1 MHGAWL
7 NYRSMTAD
15 PSLKEQKLKPG
26 TVKRIFSFAKPY
38 QVSIYVYLATV
49 VVDAALIVATPLLLK
64 KLIDD
69 GVMPKDSSVV
79 TQLAFF
85 VALIAVADA
94 AFNMLGRYFS
104 SRIGEGLIYDLRS
117 LVFAHVQ
124 KQSIAFFTRTQTGA
138 LISRINSDVI
148 GAQQA
153 FTSTLSGL
161 VSNVVSLLLVG
172 ITMLILSWQI
182 TIFSLLMLPL
192 FLIPTKWVGRRLQ
205 SLTRE
210 SFTLN
215 SEMSSTMT
223 ERFNVS
229 GAMLVSLYGQPLREE
244 AGFRVRARRVADIG
258 IKTAML
264 NRLFFIA
271 LTSVAAIA
279 TAIAYGIGGHL
290 AINGGLTVGT
300 LLAITALLARL
311 YGPLTALSNVRI
323 DVMTSLV
330 SFERVFEVLDL
341 EPMVKDR
348 SGAIALKSSKGKIEF
363 KNVDFSYPNAQEI
376 SLASLESVAKAETV
390 TSGIV
395 LKGLT
400 FTVEPGTTTALVGPS
415 GAGKTTISALI
426 PRLYDVTGGSIK
438 IDGNDIRDVT
448 LESLRNSIGVVMQD
462 AHLFHETIVENL
474 RYAKQDATQDQMQ
487 SACEAAQIWD
497 LIKSLPNGFETMVG
511 ERGHRLSGG
520 EKQRLAIARLLL
532 KSPSIVILDEAT
544 AHLDSE
550 NEQLVHAA
558 LSHALKGR
566 TSIVI
571 AHRLS
576 TVREADQIL
585 VLDKGVIV
593 EQGKHDEL
601 IARGGLYSELKF
613 CHKRSIHQRI
623 ATAARRPYEDH
634 RLTQVIAQG
643 QQELIAGGIHLLSR
657 CNIFQFLV
665 EIGHLIY

>member
-1 MHGAWL
+1 MTH
-7 NYRSMTAD
+7 RSMTAD
-15 PSLKEQKLKPG
+15 PSVKEQKLKPG
-26 TVKRIFSFAKPY
+26 TVKRIFSFARPY
-38 QVSIYVYLATV
+38 RTNIFIYLATV
-49 VVDAALIVATPLLLK
+49 VVDAGLIVATPLLLK
-64 KLIDD
+64 RLIDD
-69 GVMPKDSSVV
+69 GVIPKDPSVV
-79 TQLAFF
+79 TNLAIL
-85 VALIAVADA
+85 VGLLAIADA
-94 AFNMLGRYFS
+94 GINMLGRYFS

-153 FTSTLSGL
+153 FTATLSGV
-161 VSNVVSLLLVG
+161 VSNVVSLFLVT

-182 TIFSLLMLPL
+182 TIFSLLLLPV

-210 SFTLN
+210 SFGVN
-215 SEMSSTMT
+215 AEMSSTMT

-229 GAMLVSLYGQPLREE
+229 GAMLVALYGEPDRERE
-244 AGFRVRARRVADIG
+244 YFRSRARRVADIG
-258 IKTAML
+258 IKMAML

-279 TAIAYGIGGHL
+279 TAFAYGIGGHL
-290 AINGGLTVGT
+290 AINGGVTVGT

-341 EPMVKDR
+341 EPMVKSR
-348 SGAIALKSSKGKIEF
+348 ENAVVLKTTEPRIEF
-363 KNVDFSYPNAQEI
+363 KNVNFSYPRAEEI
-376 SLASLESVAKAETV
+376 SLASLESAAKAETV
-390 TSGIV
+390 QSGQV
-395 LKGLT
+395 LRDLS
-400 FTVEPGTTTALVGPS
+400 FVAAPGTMTALVGPS
-415 GAGKTTISALI
+415 GAGKTTISALL
-426 PRLYDVTGGSIK
+426 PRLYDVTEGSIS
-438 IDGNDIRDVT
+438 IDGHDIRDLT
-448 LESLRNSIGVVMQD
+448 LESLRDSIGVVMQD
-462 AHLFHETIVENL
+462 AHLFHESIAENL
-474 RYAKQDATQDQMQ
+474 RYAKQDATEEEMMQ
-487 SACEAAQIWD
+487 ACKSAQIWN
-497 LIKSLPNGFETMVG
+497 LIDSLPNGLETMVG

-532 KSPSIVILDEAT
+532 KSPALVILDEAT

-558 LSHALKGR
+558 LQTALKGR

-576 TVREADQIL
+576 TVRDADQIL
-585 VLDKGVIV
+585 VLEKGAIV
-593 EQGKHDEL
+593 ERGTHDEL
-601 IARGGLYSELKF
+601 VVKGGLYSELYN
-613 CHKRSIHQRI
+613 RQ
-623 ATAARRPYEDH
+623 D
-634 RLTQVIAQG
+634 LTG
-643 QQELIAGGIHLLSR
+643 SS
-657 CNIFQFLV
+657 N
-665 EIGHLIY
+665 

>member
-1 MHGAWL
+1 MSMHAAWMTH
-7 NYRSMTAD
+7 RSMTAD
-15 PSLKEQKLKPG
+15 PSVKEQKLKPG
-26 TVKRIFSFAKPY
+26 TVKRIFSFARPY
-38 QVSIYVYLATV
+38 RTNIIIYLATV
-49 VVDAALIVATPLLLK
+49 VVDAALVVATPLLLK
-64 KLIDD
+64 RLIDD
-69 GVMPKDSSVV
+69 GVIPKDASVV
-79 TQLAFF
+79 TNLAIL
-85 VALIAVADA
+85 VGLIAIADA

-117 LVFAHVQ
+117 LVFSHVQ

-153 FTSTLSGL
+153 FTATLSGV
-161 VSNVVSLLLVG
+161 VSNVVSLFLVT

-182 TIFSLLMLPL
+182 TIFSLLLLPV

-210 SFTLN
+210 SFGVN
-215 SEMSSTMT
+215 AEMSSTMT

-229 GAMLVSLYGQPLREE
+229 GAMLVALYGEPARERE
-244 AGFRVRARRVADIG
+244 YFRSRARRVADIG
-258 IKTAML
+258 IKMAML

-279 TAIAYGIGGHL
+279 TAFAYGIGGHL
-290 AINGGLTVGT
+290 AIQGGVTVGT

-341 EPMVKDR
+341 EPMVNNR
-348 SGAIALKSSKGKIEF
+348 ENATVLKTSKPRIEF
-363 KNVDFSYPNAQEI
+363 KNVNFSYPRAEEI
-376 SLASLESVAKAETV
+376 SLASLESAAKAETV
-390 TSGIV
+390 QSGQV
-395 LKGLT
+395 LNDLS
-400 FTVEPGTTTALVGPS
+400 FVAAPGTMTALVGPS
-415 GAGKTTISALI
+415 GAGKTTISALL
-426 PRLYDVTGGSIK
+426 PRLYDVTDGAIS
-438 IDGNDIRDVT
+438 IDGHDIRDLT
-448 LESLRNSIGVVMQD
+448 LESLRDSIGVVMQD
-462 AHLFHETIVENL
+462 AHLFHETIAENL
-474 RYAKQDATQDQMQ
+474 RYAKQDATEEEMIQ
-487 SACEAAQIWD
+487 ACKSAQIWN
-497 LIKSLPNGFETMVG
+497 LIDSLPNGFETMVG

-532 KSPSIVILDEAT
+532 KSPSVVILDEAT

-558 LSHALKGR
+558 LQTALKGR

-576 TVREADQIL
+576 TVRDADQIL
-585 VLDKGVIV
+585 VLEKGSIV
-593 EQGKHDEL
+593 ERGTHDEL
-601 IARGGLYSELKF
+601 VAKGGLYSDLYN
-613 CHKRSIHQRI
+613 RQDL
-623 ATAARRPYEDH
+623 TGAA
-634 RLTQVIAQG
+634 
-643 QQELIAGGIHLLSR
+643 
-657 CNIFQFLV
+657 N
-665 EIGHLIY
+665 

>member
-1 MHGAWL
+1 MHAAWMTH
-7 NYRSMTAD
+7 RSMTAD
-15 PSLKEQKLKPG
+15 PSVKEQKLKPG
-26 TVKRIFSFAKPY
+26 TVKRIFKFALPY
-38 QVSIYVYLATV
+38 RTNIFIFLATV
-49 VVDAALIVATPLLLK
+49 IVDAALVVATPLLLK
-64 KLIDD
+64 QLIDD
-69 GVMPKDSSVV
+69 GVIPKDGAVV
-79 TQLAFF
+79 TRLAIF
-85 VALIAVADA
+85 VGLLAIADA
-94 AFNMLGRYFS
+94 GFNMLGRYFS

-138 LISRINSDVI
+138 LISRINSDVM

-153 FTSTLSGL
+153 FTATLSGV

-182 TIFSLLMLPL
+182 TIFSLLLLPV

-210 SFTLN
+210 SFN
-215 SEMSSTMT
+215 VNAEMSSTMT

-229 GAMLVSLYGQPLREE
+229 GAMLVALYGEPDRERE
-244 AGFRVRARRVADIG
+244 YFRSRARRVADIG
-258 IKTAML
+258 IKMAML

-279 TAIAYGIGGHL
+279 TAFAYGIGGHL
-290 AINGGLTVGT
+290 AINGGVTVGT

-341 EPMVKDR
+341 EPMVKNRD
-348 SGAIALKSSKGKIEF
+348 GAKVLVTKEPRIEF
-363 KNVDFSYPNAQEI
+363 ENVNFSYPRAEEI
-376 SLASLESVAKAETV
+376 SLASLESAAKAETV
-390 TSGIV
+390 QSGQV
-395 LKGLT
+395 LRNLS
-400 FTVEPGTTTALVGPS
+400 FVAQPGTMTALVGPS
-415 GAGKTTISALI
+415 GAGKTTISALL
-426 PRLYDVTGGSIK
+426 PRLYDVTEGAIK
-438 IDGNDIRDVT
+438 IDGNDIRELT
-448 LESLRNSIGVVMQD
+448 LESLRDSIGVVMQD
-462 AHLFHETIVENL
+462 AHLFHESIAENL
-474 RYAKQDATQDQMQ
+474 RYAKQDATIEQMQ
-487 SACEAAQIWD
+487 AACEAAQIWK
-497 LIKSLPNGFETMVG
+497 LIESLPNGLDTMVG

-532 KSPSIVILDEAT
+532 KSPAVVILDEAT

-558 LSHALKGR
+558 LQTALRGR

-585 VLDKGVIV
+585 VLEKGSIV
-593 EQGKHDEL
+593 ERGTHEEL
-601 IARGGLYSELKF
+601 VAKGGLYADLYN
-613 CHKRSIHQRI
+613 RQDL
-623 ATAARRPYEDH
+623 TGAANQDSS
-634 RLTQVIAQG
+634 VD
-643 QQELIAGGIHLLSR
+643 
-657 CNIFQFLV
+657 N
-665 EIGHLIY
+665 

>member
-1 MHGAWL
+1 MHAAWMTH
-7 NYRSMTAD
+7 RSMTAD
-15 PSLKEQKLKPG
+15 PSVKEQKLKPG
-26 TVKRIFSFAKPY
+26 TVKRIFSFARPY
-38 QVSIYVYLATV
+38 RTNIIIYLATV
-49 VVDAALIVATPLLLK
+49 VVDAGLIVATPLLLK
-64 KLIDD
+64 RLIDE
-69 GVMPKDSSVV
+69 GVIPKDPSVV
-79 TQLAFF
+79 TNLAIL
-85 VALIAVADA
+85 VGLLAIADA
-94 AFNMLGRYFS
+94 AINMLGRYFS

-153 FTSTLSGL
+153 FTATLSGV
-161 VSNVVSLLLVG
+161 VSNVVSLFLVT

-182 TIFSLLMLPL
+182 TIFSLLLLPV

-210 SFTLN
+210 SFGVN
-215 SEMSSTMT
+215 AEMSSTMT

-229 GAMLVSLYGQPLREE
+229 GAMLVALYGEPARERE
-244 AGFRVRARRVADIG
+244 YFRSRARRVADIG
-258 IKTAML
+258 IKMAML

-279 TAIAYGIGGHL
+279 TAFAYGIGGHL
-290 AINGGLTVGT
+290 AIEGAVTVGT

-341 EPMVKDR
+341 EPMVKNR
-348 SGAIALKSSKGKIEF
+348 ENAVVLKTTEPRIEF
-363 KNVDFSYPNAQEI
+363 KNVNFSYPRAEEI
-376 SLASLESVAKAETV
+376 SLASLESAAKAETV
-390 TSGIV
+390 QSGQV
-395 LKGLT
+395 LNALS
-400 FTVEPGTTTALVGPS
+400 FVAAPGTMTALVGPS
-415 GAGKTTISALI
+415 GAGKTTITALL
-426 PRLYDVTGGSIK
+426 PRLYDVTEGVIS
-438 IDGNDIRDVT
+438 IDGHDIRDLT
-448 LESLRNSIGVVMQD
+448 LESLRDSIGVVMQD
-462 AHLFHETIVENL
+462 AHLFHETIAENL
-474 RYAKQDATQDQMQ
+474 RYAKQDATEEEMIQ
-487 SACEAAQIWD
+487 ACKSAQIWT
-497 LIKSLPNGFETMVG
+497 LIDSLPNRFETMVG

-532 KSPSIVILDEAT
+532 KSPSVVILDEAT

-558 LSHALKGR
+558 LQNALKGR

-576 TVREADQIL
+576 TVLDADQIL
-585 VLDKGVIV
+585 VLEKGSIV
-593 EQGKHDEL
+593 ERGTHDEL
-601 IARGGLYSELKF
+601 VAKGGLYSELYN
-613 CHKRSIHQRI
+613 RQDL
-623 ATAARRPYEDH
+623 TGAA
-634 RLTQVIAQG
+634 
-643 QQELIAGGIHLLSR
+643 
-657 CNIFQFLV
+657 N
-665 EIGHLIY
+665 

>member
-1 MHGAWL
+1 MSMHAAWMTH
-7 NYRSMTAD
+7 RSMTAD
-15 PSLKEQKLKPG
+15 PSVKEQKLKPG
-26 TVKRIFSFAKPY
+26 TVKRIFSFARPY
-38 QVSIYVYLATV
+38 RKSIIIFLATV
-49 VVDAALIVATPLLLK
+49 VVDAGLVVATPLLLK
-64 KLIDD
+64 RLIDE
-69 GVMPKDSSVV
+69 GVIPKDSSVV
-79 TQLAFF
+79 TNLAIL
-85 VALIAVADA
+85 VGLLAIADA
-94 AFNMLGRYFS
+94 GFNMLGRYFS

-153 FTSTLSGL
+153 FTATLSGV
-161 VSNVVSLLLVG
+161 VSNVVSLTLVS

-182 TIFSLLMLPL
+182 TIFSLLLLPV

-210 SFTLN
+210 SFSVN
-215 SEMSSTMT
+215 AEMSSTMT

-229 GAMLVSLYGQPLREE
+229 GAMLVALYGEPNAEREY
-244 AGFRVRARRVADIG
+244 FRSRARRVADIG
-258 IKTAML
+258 IKMAML

-279 TAIAYGIGGHL
+279 TAFAYGIGGHL
-290 AINGGLTVGT
+290 AIQGGVTVGT

-341 EPMVKDR
+341 EPMVK
-348 SGAIALKSSKGKIEF
+348 SKENAVILKTKEPRIEF
-363 KNVDFSYPNAQEI
+363 KNVNFSYPRAEEI
-376 SLASLESVAKAETV
+376 SLASLESAAKAETV
-390 TSGIV
+390 QSGQV
-395 LKGLT
+395 LNNLS
-400 FTVEPGTTTALVGPS
+400 FIAEPGTMTALVGPS
-415 GAGKTTISALI
+415 GAGKTTISALL
-426 PRLYDVTGGSIK
+426 PRLYDVTDGSIS
-438 IDGNDIRDVT
+438 IDGHDIRDLT
-448 LESLRNSIGVVMQD
+448 LESLRDSIGVVMQD
-462 AHLFHETIVENL
+462 AHLFHETIAENL
-474 RYAKQDATQDQMQ
+474 RYAKEDATDEEMMD
-487 SACEAAQIWD
+487 ACKAAQIWT
-497 LIKSLPNGFETMVG
+497 LIESLPNGLDTMVG

-532 KSPSIVILDEAT
+532 KSPAVVILDEAT

-558 LSHALKGR
+558 LQTALKGR

-576 TVREADQIL
+576 TVRDADQIL
-585 VLDKGVIV
+585 VLEKGAIV
-593 EQGKHDEL
+593 ERGTHDQL
-601 IARGGLYSELKF
+601 VAQGGLYSELYN
-613 CHKRSIHQRI
+613 RQ
-623 ATAARRPYEDH
+623 D
-634 RLTQVIAQG
+634 LTG
-643 QQELIAGGIHLLSR
+643 TP
-657 CNIFQFLV
+657 N
-665 EIGHLIY
+665 

>member
-15 PSLKEQKLKPG
+15 PSLKEQKLKTG

-38 QVSIYVYLATV
+38 QISIYIYLATV

-69 GVMPKDSSVV
+69 GVIPKDSSVV
-79 TQLAFF
+79 SQLAFF
-85 VALIAVADA
+85 VALIAIADA

-182 TIFSLLMLPL
+182 TLFSLLMLPL

-348 SGAIALKSSKGKIEF
+348 SGATTLNSSRGKIEF
-363 KNVDFSYPNAQEI
+363 KNVGFSYPNAEEI
-376 SLASLESVAKAETV
+376 SLASLESVAKPETV
-390 TSGIV
+390 ASGNV
-395 LKGLT
+395 LKGLS
-400 FTVEPGTTTALVGPS
+400 FIVEPGTTTALVGPS

-426 PRLYDVTGGSIK
+426 PRLYDVTDGSIS
-438 IDGNDIRDVT
+438 IDGNDIRDLT

-462 AHLFHETIVENL
+462 AHLFHETIAENL
-474 RYAKQDATQDQMQ
+474 RYAKRDATQDEMQ
-487 SACEAAQIWD
+487 SACESAQIWD
-497 LIKSLPNGFETMVG
+497 LVNSLPNGFETMVG

-558 LSHALKGR
+558 LSNALKGR

-601 IARGGLYSELKF
+601 ITRGGLYAELYI
-613 CHKRSIHQRI
+613 RQDLTG
-623 ATAARRPYEDH
+623 AT
-634 RLTQVIAQG
+634 
-643 QQELIAGGIHLLSR
+643 
-657 CNIFQFLV
+657 N
-665 EIGHLIY
+665 

>member
-1 MHGAWL
+1 MSMHAAWMTH
-7 NYRSMTAD
+7 RSMTAD
-15 PSLKEQKLKPG
+15 PSVKEQKLKPG
-26 TVKRIFSFAKPY
+26 TVKRIFRFALPY
-38 QVSIYVYLATV
+38 RTNIIIFLATV
-49 VVDAALIVATPLLLK
+49 IVDAALVVATPLLLK
-64 KLIDD
+64 QLIDD
-69 GVMPKDSSVV
+69 GVIPKDGAVV
-79 TQLAFF
+79 TRLALF
-85 VALIAVADA
+85 VGLLAVADA
-94 AFNMLGRYFS
+94 GFNMLGRYFS

-124 KQSIAFFTRTQTGA
+124 RQSIAFFTRTQTGA
-138 LISRINSDVI
+138 LISRINSDVM

-153 FTSTLSGL
+153 FTATLSGV

-182 TIFSLLMLPL
+182 TIFSLLLLPV

-210 SFTLN
+210 SFN
-215 SEMSSTMT
+215 VNAEMSSTMT

-229 GAMLVSLYGQPLREE
+229 GAMLVALYGEPDRERE
-244 AGFRVRARRVADIG
+244 YFRSRARRVADIG
-258 IKTAML
+258 IKMAML

-279 TAIAYGIGGHL
+279 TAFAYGIGGHL
-290 AINGGLTVGT
+290 AINGGVTVGT

-341 EPMVKDR
+341 QPMVKNQD
-348 SGAIALKSSKGKIEF
+348 GAKVLVTKEPRIEF
-363 KNVDFSYPNAQEI
+363 DDVNFSYPRAEEI
-376 SLASLESVAKAETV
+376 SLASLESAAKAETV
-390 TSGIV
+390 QSGQV
-395 LKGLT
+395 LRNLS
-400 FTVEPGTTTALVGPS
+400 FVAEPGTMTALVGPS
-415 GAGKTTISALI
+415 GAGKTTISALL
-426 PRLYDVTGGSIK
+426 PRLYDVTEGSIK
-438 IDGNDIRDVT
+438 IDGNDIRELT
-448 LESLRNSIGVVMQD
+448 LDSLRESIGVVMQD
-462 AHLFHETIVENL
+462 AHLFHESIAENL
-474 RYAKQDATQDQMQ
+474 RYAKQDATIEQMQ
-487 SACEAAQIWD
+487 AACEAAQIWK
-497 LIKSLPNGFETMVG
+497 LIESLPNGLDTMVG

-532 KSPSIVILDEAT
+532 KSPAVVILDEAT

-558 LSHALKGR
+558 LQTALKGR

-585 VLDKGVIV
+585 VLEKGSIV
-593 EQGKHDEL
+593 ERGTHDEL
-601 IARGGLYSELKF
+601 VARGGLYADLYN
-613 CHKRSIHQRI
+613 RQDL
-623 ATAARRPYEDH
+623 TGAANQDSPID
-634 RLTQVIAQG
+634 
-643 QQELIAGGIHLLSR
+643 
-657 CNIFQFLV
+657 N
-665 EIGHLIY
+665 

>member
-1 MHGAWL
+1 MSMHGAWL

-38 QVSIYVYLATV
+38 QVSIYIYLATV

-69 GVMPKDSSVV
+69 GVIPKDSSVV

-85 VALIAVADA
+85 VALIAIADA

-182 TIFSLLMLPL
+182 TVFSLLMLPL

-363 KNVDFSYPNAQEI
+363 KNVGFSYPNADEI

-390 TSGIV
+390 SSGDV

-400 FTVEPGTTTALVGPS
+400 FIVEPGTTTALVGPS

-426 PRLYDVTGGSIK
+426 PRLYDVTGGSIH

-462 AHLFHETIVENL
+462 AHLFHETIAENL

-497 LIKSLPNGFETMVG
+497 LVKSLPNGFETMVG

-558 LSHALKGR
+558 LSFALKGR

-585 VLDKGVIV
+585 VLDKGAIV

-601 IARGGLYSELKF
+601 IARGGLYSELYN
-613 CHKRSIHQRI
+613 RQ
-623 ATAARRPYEDH
+623 D
-634 RLTQVIAQG
+634 LTG
-643 QQELIAGGIHLLSR
+643 TT
-657 CNIFQFLV
+657 N
-665 EIGHLIY
+665 